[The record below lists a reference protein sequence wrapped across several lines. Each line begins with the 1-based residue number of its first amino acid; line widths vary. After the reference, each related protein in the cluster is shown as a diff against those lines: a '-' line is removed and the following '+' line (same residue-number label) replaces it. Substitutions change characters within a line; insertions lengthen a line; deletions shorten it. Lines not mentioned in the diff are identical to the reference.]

1 MYRRTRFLEVLLEIR
16 QEMAR
21 EADYD
26 TDLFAES
33 VRAGKNAAAEK
44 IHALS
49 EFETKDEKSKTEIKV
64 DRQSSAADRKL

>member
-33 VRAGKNAAAEK
+33 VRAGKNAGAGK
-44 IHALS
+44 IHVLNEPEA
-49 EFETKDEKSKTEIKV
+49 KDEKTRTENKINRHSRATDYKP
-64 DRQSSAADRKL
+64 